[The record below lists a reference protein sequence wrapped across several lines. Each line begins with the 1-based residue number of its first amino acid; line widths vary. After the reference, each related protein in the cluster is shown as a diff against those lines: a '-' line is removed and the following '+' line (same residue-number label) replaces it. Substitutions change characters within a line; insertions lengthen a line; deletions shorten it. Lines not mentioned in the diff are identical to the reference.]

1 MHVPIVS
8 GSVTGK
14 KVKHI
19 LILENVL
26 NPNTHEAV
34 VCEPEVSP
42 LSTVTSRPVI

>member
-14 KVKHI
+14 KVKH
-19 LILENVL
+19 ILENVL